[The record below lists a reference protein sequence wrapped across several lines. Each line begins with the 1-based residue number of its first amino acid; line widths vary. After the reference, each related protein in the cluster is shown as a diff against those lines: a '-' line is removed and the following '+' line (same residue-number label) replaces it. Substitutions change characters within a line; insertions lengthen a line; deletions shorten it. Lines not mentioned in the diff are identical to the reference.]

1 METNSQ
7 RTLYQVISAAFCV
20 IVVMSN
26 IISAKMIQVPFM
38 TNFVI
43 PAGLI
48 TYPMTFLL
56 SDLVTEFYGA
66 KKAKLMVYT
75 ALGMSLL
82 SFGIIHISLILPEPT
97 PGSQIAFQEVMGLSG
112 LRIFS
117 SLFAY
122 LVAQI
127 VDIQIYAKIKS
138 WTGTR
143 FLWLRNNASVWI
155 SQGVDTVIIDIVYL
169 YWGLGMSW
177 EAVAPI
183 MAFSLIY
190 KSAFSVANTP
200 VLYLLVYLVNKFWKE
215 PESVE
220 SIDSQMYCVS
230 Q

>member
-1 METNSQ
+1 MESSIQ
-7 RTLYQVISAAFCV
+7 RILLQVISTAFCV

-26 IISAKMIQVPFM
+26 IISAKMIQMPFM
-38 TNFVI
+38 PNFVI

-48 TYPMTFLL
+48 TYPLTFLL

-66 KKAKLMVYT
+66 KKAKLMVYI

-82 SFGIIHISLILPEPT
+82 SFGIIQLALMLPESI
-97 PGSQIAFQEVMGLSG
+97 PGSQTAFQEVLGLSG

-117 SLFAY
+117 SLAAY

-143 FLWLRNNASVWI
+143 FLWLRNNGSVWI

-177 EAVAPI
+177 ADVAPI
-183 MAFSLIY
+183 MALSLIY
-190 KSAFSVANTP
+190 KSAFSVVNTP
-200 VLYLLVYLVNKFWKE
+200 VLYLCVYLVKRVWDS
-215 PESVE
+215 PETLQNP
-220 SIDSQMYCVS
+220 IKCTA
-230 Q
+230 